1 MKFFR
6 KRKALTISVLAVA
19 VISVV
24 LWGASYHASQFSGG
38 LAIQDFGLFS
48 YPRYRAIVGRLPLSK
63 AGEYNFNVRGLP
75 PGPVDFTLQLD
86 DFRETDRPLIA
97 SLSTSIAVS
106 IRDDSGEAVCSA
118 SGSLSD
124 LTKGSRE
131 GIWVLRGGLR
141 PLPSPLR
148 TELWN
153 TRCLNLPID
162 RFRTYDVAVT
172 VTNNADQP
180 FPTRIMLVPTFSG
193 GGIELP

>member
-1 MKFFR
+1 MKLFR
-6 KRKALTISVLAVA
+6 KRKALTISVLAVG
-19 VISVV
+19 VIFVI
-24 LWGASYHASQFSGG
+24 LWDTSYHTSQFSGG

-48 YPRYRAIVGRLPLSK
+48 YPRYRAVVGRLPLSK

-75 PGPVDFTLQLD
+75 PGPLDFTLQLD
-86 DFRETDRPLIA
+86 DFMETDRPLIA

-106 IRDDSGEAVCSA
+106 IRDDSGKVVCSA
-118 SGSLSD
+118 AGSVSD

-131 GIWVLRGGLR
+131 GIWVLRGGVA

-153 TRCLNLPID
+153 TGCLNLAID
-162 RFRTYDVAVT
+162 RSRTYDVAIT
-172 VTNNADQP
+172 VTDADQP